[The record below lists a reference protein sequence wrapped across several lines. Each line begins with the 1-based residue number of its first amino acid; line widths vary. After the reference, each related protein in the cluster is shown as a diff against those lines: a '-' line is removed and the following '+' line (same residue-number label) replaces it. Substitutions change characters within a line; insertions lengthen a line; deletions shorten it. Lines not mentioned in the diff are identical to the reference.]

1 LPLYL
6 ADSSIWGWARSG
18 RRSDLEE
25 KLALRI
31 ERGELATCVPVA
43 LEVMHRARTGAEFE
57 AAFRTLLE
65 PLEWLPLDD
74 AVAWRALEV
83 QRSLAQASDGG
94 HLRPAVDYL
103 VAATAEAAGPD
114 VVLWALD
121 RDLRVICGHTRQP
134 FEGEA

>member
-1 LPLYL
+1 MPLFL

-18 RRSDLEE
+18 RRNDLEE

-43 LEVMHRARTGAEFE
+43 LEVVHRARTGAEFE

-74 AVAWRALEV
+74 AVAWRAFEV
-83 QRSLAQASDGG
+83 QRSLAQVSHGS
-94 HLRPAVDYL
+94 HLRPAIDFL
-103 VAATAEAAGPD
+103 VAATAEAAGPE

-121 RDLRVICGHTRQP
+121 KDLRVISDHTGQP
-134 FEGEA
+134 FEGES